1 MTAKNKLDE
10 AQFFLDK
17 INKAP
22 VERSEWRY
30 YFSAF
35 LSSVRSVPDHLL
47 YDYANK
53 CGLGISL
60 KDRVYTNVLK
70 DKAEAQS
77 NKVAIK
83 FIEWYIDEWTK
94 LSNDK
99 IVKVF
104 VDSRNI
110 ENHRGTLPL
119 ESSADLAAN
128 FTIPD
133 RVELVPRD
141 KDGRVIQKEVANSKT
156 TSTNTKISEVTPEL
170 PELQGEPV
178 HNACKKILGQ
188 MENLVDEAHQR
199 FP

>member
-17 INKAP
+17 MNKAP

-83 FIEWYIDEWTK
+83 FIEWYC
-94 LSNDK
+94 
-99 IVKVF
+99 IVF
-104 VDSRNI
+104 
-110 ENHRGTLPL
+110 
-119 ESSADLAAN
+119 SSAL
-128 FTIPD
+128 
-133 RVELVPRD
+133 
-141 KDGRVIQKEVANSKT
+141 S
-156 TSTNTKISEVTPEL
+156 
-170 PELQGEPV
+170 
-178 HNACKKILGQ
+178 
-188 MENLVDEAHQR
+188 
-199 FP
+199 